1 MNPAR
6 LFLLGIALVALHAAD
21 GAFVHV
27 EPGASRAAH
36 LPWAAIA
43 LLGAAVVLRWRN
55 ELSSGVRGSIAA
67 VVGLLAASDGLQ
79 HALYAGQTRGAAGWT
94 GLLMLPAAAALLT
107 SAVWSVWGVNRGR
120 RRSRAWLARAGTL
133 AASVL
138 VLLFVVEP
146 VALAV
151 YTAHKPRRALGT
163 PDLGAGYRDVSF
175 RSTDGLDIHAW
186 WVKPRNGAAIVLVH
200 GSGGDRTGPR
210 RQARMLVR
218 AGYGVLVL
226 DARGR
231 GRSEGDNESLGWT
244 WDRDVRGAVT
254 WLRGQGIDRI
264 GALGLSTGAETL
276 LQAAAEDTRIRA
288 VVSDGAQARS
298 TKELRRYEAAP
309 RWFILPNFWVTEQ
322 TYKVL
327 EHRDAPESLATLV
340 PRIAPRPLLL
350 ISTGASY
357 ERDMNRE
364 WRRLA
369 GPTAQLWELPDTK
382 HTQGLQTHPAQYRQ
396 HVLSLFDH
404 ALLGQR
410 EV

>member
-21 GAFVHV
+21 AAFVHV

-43 LLGAAVVLRWRN
+43 LLGAAVVVRWPN

-79 HALYAGQTRGAAGWT
+79 HALHAGQTRGAAGWT

-107 SAVWSVWGVNRGR
+107 SAVWR
-120 RRSRAWLARAGTL
+120 
-133 AASVL
+133 
-138 VLLFVVEP
+138 
-146 VALAV
+146 
-151 YTAHKPRRALGT
+151 
-163 PDLGAGYRDVSF
+163 
-175 RSTDGLDIHAW
+175 
-186 WVKPRNGAAIVLVH
+186 
-200 GSGGDRTGPR
+200 
-210 RQARMLVR
+210 
-218 AGYGVLVL
+218 
-226 DARGR
+226 
-231 GRSEGDNESLGWT
+231 
-244 WDRDVRGAVT
+244 
-254 WLRGQGIDRI
+254 
-264 GALGLSTGAETL
+264 
-276 LQAAAEDTRIRA
+276 AAEDTRNRA

-309 RWFILPNFWVTEQ
+309 RWFIPPNSWVAEQ

-350 ISTGASY
+350 TSTGPSY
-357 ERDMNRE
+357 ERDVNRE

-396 HVLSLFDH
+396 HALSRFDR